1 MKSWRLLFLFVLLM
15 IAGCALVEP
24 KVDSETGTTYTDL
37 ENYLRQAG
45 LIMQSAG
52 AFVPGWGTLVAGAGG
67 LLSVIAGSI
76 TSVSMVRKR
85 GSALD
90 TVIKGVNEGTK
101 VFDEVK
107 TTLLAEMKTV
117 LKPEDYTKLE
127 KILSEATPIKEIIK
141 KIADILGTESYL
153 HRRVKSISS
162 SS

>member
-67 LLSVIAGSI
+67 LLAIIGGSL
-76 TSVSMVRKR
+76 TSISMTRKR
-85 GSALD
+85 GKTLD
-90 TVIKGVNEGTK
+90 TVIKGVNEASIIY
-101 VFDEVK
+101 DEAVK
-107 TTLLAEMKTV
+107 ILLAE
-117 LKPEDYTKLE
+117 LKSKLE
-127 KILSEATPIKEIIK
+127 PARYLEFETKIAKMTSIKEIIK
-141 KIADILGTESYL
+141 TVADYMGTESFL
-153 HRRVKSISS
+153 HKRVKRIGQ
-162 SS
+162 